1 MAVYVITGKLGS
13 GKTLASVGR
22 MHDYLKGG
30 RKVATNIDLDLYKLC
45 GKDAKKPTVYRVS
58 DKPSLTDFENIGLG
72 YDGEYQSEE
81 MNGGLFLDE
90 CGTWFNSRNWNDKGR
105 QDVIDFI
112 IHARKKRWDIYF
124 LIQDLEVMDK
134 QARLMFAEFVV
145 YCRRSD
151 RFNIPLLSPIWKLIT
166 DKPLPMPKVHIGF
179 VTYGDTANSAVVD
192 RWVYRGT
199 QYYDAYNTEQIFDDT
214 NEGVYQYI
222 PPYYTHG
229 RYITAKE
236 EFKNA
241 VKNYK
246 IKSHHFFLTG
256 AFMASMVVNALV
268 TELPGEPKKGFTG
281 CNQAYKDAYGS
292 CDAPPVLKEHQEL
305 IAKLNK
311 IKKEGGEVTAQT
323 LLGETVKNVKDEITK
338 LTGHEPN
345 QDKIVITG
353 SVKYTNGFD
362 YLFTKNDIPFHPR
375 DVGYDVRWVNPCKAV
390 LIKDGNQQKIYCDDT
405 SAYTNVTT
413 QEL

>member
-1 MAVYVITGKLGS
+1 MAVYVITGKLGA

-22 MHDYLKGG
+22 MHDYLKSG

-45 GKDAKKPTVYRVS
+45 GKDAKKPVVYRVS
-58 DKPSLTDFENIGLG
+58 DKPGIDDFESIGLG
-72 YDGEYQSEE
+72 YDGEYQSED

-90 CGTWFNSRNWNDKGR
+90 CGTWFNSRSWNDKGR
-105 QDVIDFI
+105 QDVINFI
-112 IHARKKRWDIYF
+112 IHARKKRWDIFF

-134 QARLMFAEFVV
+134 QARTMFAEFVV

-151 RFNIPLLSPIWKLIT
+151 RFNVPLLSPLVKLIT
-166 DKPLPMPKVHIGF
+166 DKPLPLPKVHVGF
-179 VTYGDTANSAVVD
+179 VTYGDTVNSAVVD

-214 NEGVYQYI
+214 KQGVYQYI

-246 IKSHHFFLTG
+246 VKSHHFFLTG
-256 AFMASMVVNALV
+256 AFMASMFVNALV

-305 IAKLNK
+305 IAKLKK
-311 IKKEGGEVTAQT
+311 IKADGLEPTAA
-323 LLGETVKNVKDEITK
+323 LLGISTNDKKQNEPGTKTIEII
-338 LTGHEPN
+338 

-353 SVKYTNGFD
+353 SVKYSNGFD
-362 YLFTKNDIPFHPR
+362 YLFTKNDIPFHPG
-375 DVGYDVRWVNPCKAV
+375 DVGYDIRWISPCKAL
-390 LIKDGNQQKIYCDDT
+390 LIKDGNKQTVYCAEENSYDT
-405 SAYTNVTT
+405 QTVVS
-413 QEL
+413 L